1 MSNTNRRP
9 VRSLPLP
16 ARRWRLKVAGL
27 AETRR
32 LTKLA
37 LVAGVLAGVLGCNGT
52 VPPPAPEVVG
62 QLAASADHVY
72 RAPVHADTDFGHA
85 QIVETG
91 DDTGEVATTVTR
103 TDDAGVDGA
112 ELPEVTPKSDGVVTG
127 AVRQ

>member
-1 MSNTNRRP
+1 MSKRRS

-16 ARRWRLKVAGL
+16 ARRFRLRVAGL

-37 LVAGVLAGVLGCNGT
+37 LVAGVLAGMLGCNAT
-52 VPPPAPEVVG
+52 VPPAAPEAVG
-62 QLAASADHVY
+62 QLAATADHVY
-72 RAPVHADTDFGHA
+72 RAPVHATTDFGHA

-112 ELPEVTPKSDGVVTG
+112 ELPEVAPKTDGVVTG
-127 AVRQ
+127 AVR